1 MFKTLKVAAAS
12 VLLAVG
18 VVATPV
24 NADPLPIIGSITV
37 TGSIETSSLPSGTS
51 SSVVSALTGISHDGG
66 IGLSGG
72 CSGAFT
78 ATASCPAL
86 ASMTNFNFAG
96 PFPNI
101 IVVDG
106 YTFDLQG
113 VSNFIAVPL
122 VCVAG
127 GDTCNDKLTISLA
140 GVVSGNGYAP
150 TAFTGS
156 LSLSGSCVG
165 NVGGSGQC
173 SGFQTGGFTYSLSAA
188 GRTVPEPGTLGLLA
202 IALLGLGVMRRKMS

>member
-18 VVATPV
+18 IVATPV
-24 NADPLPIIGSITV
+24 NADPLPIIGSISV
-37 TGSIETSSLPSGTS
+37 TGFLPNSSLPAGAST
-51 SSVVSALTGISHDGG
+51 SVVSALTGISHDGG
-66 IGLSGG
+66 IGFAGG
-72 CSGAFT
+72 CSGTFSAE
-78 ATASCPAL
+78 ASCPAV
-86 ASMTNFNFAG
+86 AAMTDWFFAG

-106 YTFDLQG
+106 FTFDLTG
-113 VSNFIAVPL
+113 SSGITPVPL

-140 GVVSGNGYAP
+140 GIVSGNGYAP

-165 NVGGSGQC
+165 NVGGSGTC
-173 SGFQTGGFTYSLSAA
+173 SGFQSGGFTYSLSAA
-188 GRTVPEPGTLGLLA
+188 GRSVPEPGTLGLLA